1 MIIDNNSINIKG
13 IRVVATLNQ
22 WEINLIQINN

>member
-1 MIIDNNSINIKG
+1 MITIVLNPNIKG